1 MSSVEQETI
10 NGVVISFFSTA
21 SSVGKTLIGI
31 NMAAE
36 LARQGARVVL
46 VDYDLQF
53 GDVCNYLQLEPEQ
66 TLMDAQR
73 SIQLTGSSFDVRE
86 CLTPYSCR
94 NIMFAVLAAPRKL
107 EESYNIKTSVAQ
119 KVIEQLQGLFDYVI
133 VDTTSM
139 FSELNLML
147 LDISTIV
154 TYLGVVDFLP
164 TIKNMKIGS
173 DTLRTLGYDSEKI
186 RLVLNRSNAKTR
198 ISSED
203 VQKLLK
209 QEFYYVL
216 PNDFQAAS
224 QSIIDGKPLVLEG
237 EAVTFDALSES
248 LQGLAEDAAFFP
260 NGPQLR
266 DSSRSDKSG
275 DGETIHFSLE
285 LDVMGKE
292 AP

>member
-1 MSSVEQETI
+1 MSSAEQETI

-21 SSVGKTLIGI
+21 SSVGKTLISI

-94 NIMFAVLAAPRKL
+94 NVMFAVLAAPRKL
-107 EESYNIKTSVAQ
+107 EESYNIETSVAQ
-119 KVIEQLQGLFDYVI
+119 KVIEHLQGLFDYVI

-139 FSELNLML
+139 FSELNIML

-173 DTLRTLGYDSEKI
+173 DTLRTLGYADKKI

-198 ISSED
+198 IGIED

-209 QEFYYVL
+209 QEFYYVI

-224 QSIIDGKPLVLEG
+224 QSIIDGKPLVLEHQ
-237 EAVTFDALSES
+237 DIALSDAIRGLVGLYSNRS
-248 LQGLAEDAAFFP
+248 LGGVEEP
-260 NGPQLR
+260 VRGEHK
-266 DSSRSDKSG
+266 SSLFGRLFG
-275 DGETIHFSLE
+275 
-285 LDVMGKE
+285 
-292 AP
+292 

>member
-1 MSSVEQETI
+1 MSSAEQETI

-53 GDVCNYLQLEPEQ
+53 GDVCNYLQLEPKQ

-73 SIQLTGSSFDVRE
+73 SFQLTGSSFDVRE

-107 EESYNIKTSVAQ
+107 EESYNIETSVAQ
-119 KVIEQLQGLFDYVI
+119 KVIEHLQGLFDYVI

-186 RLVLNRSNAKTR
+186 RLVQNRSNAKTR

-224 QSIIDGKPLVLEG
+224 QSIIDGKPLVLEHQ
-237 EAVTFDALSES
+237 DIALSDAIRGLVGLYSNRS
-248 LQGLAEDAAFFP
+248 LGGVEEP
-260 NGPQLR
+260 VRGEHK
-266 DSSRSDKSG
+266 SSLFGRLFG
-275 DGETIHFSLE
+275 
-285 LDVMGKE
+285 
-292 AP
+292 

>member
-1 MSSVEQETI
+1 MSSAEQETI

-21 SSVGKTLIGI
+21 SAVGKTLIGI

-53 GDVCNYLQLEPEQ
+53 GDVCNYLQIEPEQ
-66 TLMDAQR
+66 TIMDAQR
-73 SIQLTGSSFDVRE
+73 SIQLAGDSFDVRE
-86 CLTPYSCR
+86 CLMPYSY
-94 NIMFAVLAAPRKL
+94 NNVMFAVLSAPRKL
-107 EESYNIKTSVAQ
+107 DEAYNIETPVAK
-119 KVIEQLQGLFDYVI
+119 KVIEELQGMFDYVI

-147 LDISTIV
+147 LDASTIV

-173 DTLRTLGYDSEKI
+173 DTLRTLGYNDEKI
-186 RLVLNRSNAKTR
+186 RLVLNRSNSKTR
-198 ISSED
+198 ISIED

-216 PNDFQAAS
+216 PNDFQLAS
-224 QSIIDGKPLVLEG
+224 QSIIDGAPFVLAHQDSRLADAVRGLVGLYSNRSLH
-237 EAVTFDALSES
+237 VSDDAMQRHEHKSS
-248 LQGLAEDAAFFP
+248 LLGRLF
-260 NGPQLR
+260 G
-266 DSSRSDKSG
+266 
-275 DGETIHFSLE
+275 
-285 LDVMGKE
+285 
-292 AP
+292 

>member
-1 MSSVEQETI
+1 MSSAEQETI

-53 GDVCNYLQLEPEQ
+53 GDVCNYLQLESEQ
-66 TLMDAQR
+66 TIMDAQR

-94 NIMFAVLAAPRKL
+94 NVMFAVLAAPRKL
-107 EESYNIKTSVAQ
+107 EESYNIETSVAQ
-119 KVIEQLQGLFDYVI
+119 KVIEHLQGLFDYVI

-173 DTLRTLGYDSEKI
+173 DTLRTLGYADKKI

-224 QSIIDGKPLVLEG
+224 QSIIDGKPLVLEHQDIELSDAIRGLVGLYSNRSLGGVEEPVRG
-237 EAVTFDALSES
+237 EHKSS
-248 LQGLAEDAAFFP
+248 LFGRLF
-260 NGPQLR
+260 G
-266 DSSRSDKSG
+266 
-275 DGETIHFSLE
+275 
-285 LDVMGKE
+285 
-292 AP
+292 

>member
-1 MSSVEQETI
+1 MSSAEQETI

-107 EESYNIKTSVAQ
+107 EESYNIETSVAQ

-198 ISSED
+198 ISIED

-224 QSIIDGKPLVLEG
+224 QSIIDGKPLVLEHQ
-237 EAVTFDALSES
+237 DIALSDAIRGLVGLYSNRLLGGVEEPARREHKSS
-248 LQGLAEDAAFFP
+248 LLGRLF
-260 NGPQLR
+260 G
-266 DSSRSDKSG
+266 
-275 DGETIHFSLE
+275 
-285 LDVMGKE
+285 
-292 AP
+292 

>member
-1 MSSVEQETI
+1 MSSAEQETI

-73 SIQLTGSSFDVRE
+73 SLQLMGSSFDVRE

-94 NIMFAVLAAPRKL
+94 NVMFAVLAAPRKL
-107 EESYNIKTSVAQ
+107 EESYNIETSVAQ
-119 KVIEQLQGLFDYVI
+119 KVIEHLQGLFDYVI

-173 DTLRTLGYDSEKI
+173 DTLRTLGYADKKI

-198 ISSED
+198 IGIED

-224 QSIIDGKPLVLEG
+224 QSIIDGKPLVLEHQ
-237 EAVTFDALSES
+237 DIALSDAIRGLVGLYSNRS
-248 LQGLAEDAAFFP
+248 LGGVEEP
-260 NGPQLR
+260 VRGEHK
-266 DSSRSDKSG
+266 SSLFGRLFG
-275 DGETIHFSLE
+275 
-285 LDVMGKE
+285 
-292 AP
+292 

>member
-1 MSSVEQETI
+1 MSSAEQETI

-21 SSVGKTLIGI
+21 SSVGKTLISI

-73 SIQLTGSSFDVRE
+73 SLQLMGSSFDVRE

-94 NIMFAVLAAPRKL
+94 NVMFAVLAAPRKL
-107 EESYNIKTSVAQ
+107 EESYNIETSVAQ
-119 KVIEQLQGLFDYVI
+119 KVIEHLQGLFDYVI

-173 DTLRTLGYDSEKI
+173 DTLRTLGYADKKI
-186 RLVLNRSNAKTR
+186 RLVQNRSNAKTR

-224 QSIIDGKPLVLEG
+224 QSIIDGKPLVLEHQ
-237 EAVTFDALSES
+237 DIALSDAIRGLVGLYSNRS
-248 LQGLAEDAAFFP
+248 LGGVEEP
-260 NGPQLR
+260 VRGEHK
-266 DSSRSDKSG
+266 SSLFGRLFG
-275 DGETIHFSLE
+275 
-285 LDVMGKE
+285 
-292 AP
+292 

>member
-1 MSSVEQETI
+1 MSSAEQETI

-21 SSVGKTLIGI
+21 SSVGKTLISI

-66 TLMDAQR
+66 TIMDAQR

-94 NIMFAVLAAPRKL
+94 NVMFAVLAAPRKL
-107 EESYNIKTSVAQ
+107 EESYNIETSVAQ
-119 KVIEQLQGLFDYVI
+119 KVIEHLQGLFDYVI

-173 DTLRTLGYDSEKI
+173 DTLRTLGYADKKI

-198 ISSED
+198 IGIED

-209 QEFYYVL
+209 QEFYYVI

-224 QSIIDGKPLVLEG
+224 QSIIDGKPLVLEHH
-237 EAVTFDALSES
+237 DIALSDAIRGLVGLYSNRS
-248 LQGLAEDAAFFP
+248 LGGVEEP
-260 NGPQLR
+260 VRGEHK
-266 DSSRSDKSG
+266 SSLFGRLFG
-275 DGETIHFSLE
+275 
-285 LDVMGKE
+285 
-292 AP
+292 

>member
-1 MSSVEQETI
+1 MSSAEQETI

-21 SSVGKTLIGI
+21 SSVGKTLISI

-94 NIMFAVLAAPRKL
+94 NVMFAVLAAPRKL
-107 EESYNIKTSVAQ
+107 EESYNIETSVAQ
-119 KVIEQLQGLFDYVI
+119 KVIEHLQGLFDYVI

-173 DTLRTLGYDSEKI
+173 DTLRTLGYADKKI

-198 ISSED
+198 IGIED

-209 QEFYYVL
+209 QEFYYVI

-224 QSIIDGKPLVLEG
+224 QSIIDGKPLVLEHQ
-237 EAVTFDALSES
+237 DIALSDAIRGLVGLYSNRS
-248 LQGLAEDAAFFP
+248 LGGVEEP
-260 NGPQLR
+260 VRGEHK
-266 DSSRSDKSG
+266 SSLFGRLFG
-275 DGETIHFSLE
+275 
-285 LDVMGKE
+285 
-292 AP
+292 

>member
-1 MSSVEQETI
+1 MSSAEQETI

-21 SSVGKTLIGI
+21 SSVGKTLISI

-94 NIMFAVLAAPRKL
+94 NVMFAVLAAPRKL
-107 EESYNIKTSVAQ
+107 EESYNIETSVAQ
-119 KVIEQLQGLFDYVI
+119 KVIEHLQGLFDYVI

-173 DTLRTLGYDSEKI
+173 DTLRTLGYADKKI

-198 ISSED
+198 IGIED

-224 QSIIDGKPLVLEG
+224 QSIIDGKPLVLEHQ
-237 EAVTFDALSES
+237 DIALSDAIRGLVGLYSNRS
-248 LQGLAEDAAFFP
+248 LGGVEEP
-260 NGPQLR
+260 VRGEHK
-266 DSSRSDKSG
+266 SSLFGRLFG
-275 DGETIHFSLE
+275 
-285 LDVMGKE
+285 
-292 AP
+292 

>member
-1 MSSVEQETI
+1 MSSAEQETI

-21 SSVGKTLIGI
+21 SSVGKTLISI

-66 TLMDAQR
+66 TIMDAQR
-73 SIQLTGSSFDVRE
+73 SIQLMGSSFDVRE

-107 EESYNIKTSVAQ
+107 EESYNIETSVAQ
-119 KVIEQLQGLFDYVI
+119 KVIEHLQGLFDYVI

-173 DTLRTLGYDSEKI
+173 DTLRTLGYADKKI

-198 ISSED
+198 IGIED

-209 QEFYYVL
+209 QEFYYVI

-224 QSIIDGKPLVLEG
+224 QSIIDGKPLVLEHQ
-237 EAVTFDALSES
+237 DIALSDAIRGLVGLYSNRS
-248 LQGLAEDAAFFP
+248 LGGVEEP
-260 NGPQLR
+260 VRGEHK
-266 DSSRSDKSG
+266 SSLFGRLFG
-275 DGETIHFSLE
+275 
-285 LDVMGKE
+285 
-292 AP
+292 

>member
-1 MSSVEQETI
+1 MSSAEQETI

-21 SSVGKTLIGI
+21 SPVGQTPISI

-94 NIMFAVLAAPRKL
+94 NVMFAVLAAPRKL
-107 EESYNIKTSVAQ
+107 EESYNIETSVAQ
-119 KVIEQLQGLFDYVI
+119 KVIEHLQGLFDYVI

-173 DTLRTLGYDSEKI
+173 DTLRTLGYADKKI

-198 ISSED
+198 IGIED

-209 QEFYYVL
+209 QEFYYVI

-224 QSIIDGKPLVLEG
+224 QSIIDGKPLVLEHQ
-237 EAVTFDALSES
+237 DIALSDAIRGLVGLYSNRS
-248 LQGLAEDAAFFP
+248 LGGVEEP
-260 NGPQLR
+260 VRGEHK
-266 DSSRSDKSG
+266 SSLFGRLFG
-275 DGETIHFSLE
+275 
-285 LDVMGKE
+285 
-292 AP
+292 

>member
-1 MSSVEQETI
+1 MSSAEQETI

-21 SSVGKTLIGI
+21 SSVGKTLISI

-46 VDYDLQF
+46 VDYELQF
-53 GDVCNYLQLEPEQ
+53 GDVCNYLQLESEQ
-66 TLMDAQR
+66 TIMDAQR

-94 NIMFAVLAAPRKL
+94 NVMFAVLAAPRKL
-107 EESYNIKTSVAQ
+107 EESYNIETSVAQ
-119 KVIEQLQGLFDYVI
+119 KVIEHLQGLFDYVI

-173 DTLRTLGYDSEKI
+173 DTLRTLGYADKKI

-198 ISSED
+198 IGIED

-209 QEFYYVL
+209 QEFYYVI

-224 QSIIDGKPLVLEG
+224 QSIIDGKPLVLEHQ
-237 EAVTFDALSES
+237 DIALSDAIRGLVGLYSNRS
-248 LQGLAEDAAFFP
+248 LGGVEEP
-260 NGPQLR
+260 VRGEHK
-266 DSSRSDKSG
+266 SSLFGRLFG
-275 DGETIHFSLE
+275 
-285 LDVMGKE
+285 
-292 AP
+292 

>member
-1 MSSVEQETI
+1 MSSAEQETI

-21 SSVGKTLIGI
+21 SSVGKTLISI

-66 TLMDAQR
+66 TLMDVQR
-73 SIQLTGSSFDVRE
+73 SLQLMGSSFDVRE

-94 NIMFAVLAAPRKL
+94 NVMFAVLAAPRKL
-107 EESYNIKTSVAQ
+107 EESYNIETSVAQ
-119 KVIEQLQGLFDYVI
+119 KVIEHLQGLFDYVI

-173 DTLRTLGYDSEKI
+173 DTLRTLGYADKKI

-198 ISSED
+198 IGIED

-209 QEFYYVL
+209 QEFYYVI

-224 QSIIDGKPLVLEG
+224 QSIIDGKPLVLEHQ
-237 EAVTFDALSES
+237 DIALSDAIRGLVGLYSNRS
-248 LQGLAEDAAFFP
+248 LGGVEEP
-260 NGPQLR
+260 VRGEHK
-266 DSSRSDKSG
+266 SSLFGRLFG
-275 DGETIHFSLE
+275 
-285 LDVMGKE
+285 
-292 AP
+292 

>member
-1 MSSVEQETI
+1 MSSAEQETI

-21 SSVGKTLIGI
+21 SSVGKTLISI

-94 NIMFAVLAAPRKL
+94 NVMFAVLAAPRKL
-107 EESYNIKTSVAQ
+107 EESYNIETSVAQ
-119 KVIEQLQGLFDYVI
+119 KVIEHLQGLFDYVI

-173 DTLRTLGYDSEKI
+173 DTLRTLGYADKKI

-198 ISSED
+198 IGIED

-209 QEFYYVL
+209 QEFYYVI

-224 QSIIDGKPLVLEG
+224 QSIIDGKPLVLEHH
-237 EAVTFDALSES
+237 DIALSDAIRGLVGLYSNRS
-248 LQGLAEDAAFFP
+248 LGGVEEP
-260 NGPQLR
+260 VRGEHK
-266 DSSRSDKSG
+266 SSLFGRLFG
-275 DGETIHFSLE
+275 
-285 LDVMGKE
+285 
-292 AP
+292 

>member
-1 MSSVEQETI
+1 MSSAEQETI

-73 SIQLTGSSFDVRE
+73 SLQLMGSSFDVRE

-107 EESYNIKTSVAQ
+107 EESYNIETSVAQ
-119 KVIEQLQGLFDYVI
+119 KVIEHLQGLFDYVI

-173 DTLRTLGYDSEKI
+173 DTLRTLGYADKKI

-198 ISSED
+198 IGIED

-209 QEFYYVL
+209 QEFYYVI

-224 QSIIDGKPLVLEG
+224 QSIIDGKPLVLEHQ
-237 EAVTFDALSES
+237 DIALSDAIRGLVGLYSNRS
-248 LQGLAEDAAFFP
+248 LGGVEEP
-260 NGPQLR
+260 VRGEHK
-266 DSSRSDKSG
+266 SSLFGRLFG
-275 DGETIHFSLE
+275 
-285 LDVMGKE
+285 
-292 AP
+292 

>member
-1 MSSVEQETI
+1 MSSAEQETI

-21 SSVGKTLIGI
+21 SSVGKTLISI

-94 NIMFAVLAAPRKL
+94 NVMFAVLAAPRKL
-107 EESYNIKTSVAQ
+107 EESYNIETSVAQ
-119 KVIEQLQGLFDYVI
+119 KVIEHLQGLFDYVI

-173 DTLRTLGYDSEKI
+173 DTLRTLGYADKKI
-186 RLVLNRSNAKTR
+186 RLGLNRSNAKTR
-198 ISSED
+198 IGIED

-209 QEFYYVL
+209 QEFYYVI

-224 QSIIDGKPLVLEG
+224 QSIIDGKPLVLEHQDI
-237 EAVTFDALSES
+237 A
-248 LQGLAEDAAFFP
+248 
-260 NGPQLR
+260 
-266 DSSRSDKSG
+266 RSDAMRGLGGLYSNRSLGGVEEPVRGEHKS
-275 DGETIHFSLE
+275 SLFGR
-285 LDVMGKE
+285 LFG
-292 AP
+292 

>member
-1 MSSVEQETI
+1 MSSAEQETI

-21 SSVGKTLIGI
+21 SSVGKTLISI

-73 SIQLTGSSFDVRE
+73 SLQLMGSSFDVRE

-94 NIMFAVLAAPRKL
+94 NVMFAVLAAPRKL
-107 EESYNIKTSVAQ
+107 EESYNIETSVAQ
-119 KVIEQLQGLFDYVI
+119 KVIEHLQGLFDYVI

-173 DTLRTLGYDSEKI
+173 DTLRTLGYADKKI

-198 ISSED
+198 IGIED

-209 QEFYYVL
+209 QEFYYVI

-224 QSIIDGKPLVLEG
+224 QSIIDGKPLVLEHH
-237 EAVTFDALSES
+237 DIALSDAIRGLVGLYSNRS
-248 LQGLAEDAAFFP
+248 LGGVEEP
-260 NGPQLR
+260 VRGEHK
-266 DSSRSDKSG
+266 SSLFGRLFG
-275 DGETIHFSLE
+275 
-285 LDVMGKE
+285 
-292 AP
+292 

>member
-1 MSSVEQETI
+1 MSSAEQETI

-21 SSVGKTLIGI
+21 SSVGKTLISI

-36 LARQGARVVL
+36 LARQGAR

-73 SIQLTGSSFDVRE
+73 SLQLMGSSFDVRE

-94 NIMFAVLAAPRKL
+94 NVMFAVLAAPRKL
-107 EESYNIKTSVAQ
+107 EESYNIETSVAQ
-119 KVIEQLQGLFDYVI
+119 KVIEHLQGLFDYVI

-173 DTLRTLGYDSEKI
+173 DTLRTLGYADKKI

-198 ISSED
+198 IGIED

-209 QEFYYVL
+209 QEFYYVI

-224 QSIIDGKPLVLEG
+224 QSIIDGKPLVLEHQ
-237 EAVTFDALSES
+237 DIALSDAIRGLVGLYSNRS
-248 LQGLAEDAAFFP
+248 LGGVEEP
-260 NGPQLR
+260 VRGEHK
-266 DSSRSDKSG
+266 SSLFGRLFG
-275 DGETIHFSLE
+275 
-285 LDVMGKE
+285 
-292 AP
+292 

>member
-1 MSSVEQETI
+1 MSSAEQETI

-21 SSVGKTLIGI
+21 SSVGKTLISI

-73 SIQLTGSSFDVRE
+73 SLQLTGSSFDVRE

-94 NIMFAVLAAPRKL
+94 NVMFAVLAAPRKL
-107 EESYNIKTSVAQ
+107 EESYNIETSVAQ
-119 KVIEQLQGLFDYVI
+119 KVIEHLQGLFDYVI

-173 DTLRTLGYDSEKI
+173 DTLRTLGYADKKI

-198 ISSED
+198 IGIED

-209 QEFYYVL
+209 QEFYYVI

-224 QSIIDGKPLVLEG
+224 QSIIDGKPLVLEHQ
-237 EAVTFDALSES
+237 DIALSDAIRGLVGLYSNRS
-248 LQGLAEDAAFFP
+248 LGGVEEP
-260 NGPQLR
+260 VRGEHK
-266 DSSRSDKSG
+266 SSLFGRLFG
-275 DGETIHFSLE
+275 
-285 LDVMGKE
+285 
-292 AP
+292 

>member
-1 MSSVEQETI
+1 MSSAEQETI

-21 SSVGKTLIGI
+21 SSVGKTLISI
-31 NMAAE
+31 NMAE

-73 SIQLTGSSFDVRE
+73 SLQLMGSSFDVRE

-94 NIMFAVLAAPRKL
+94 NVMFAVLAAPRKL
-107 EESYNIKTSVAQ
+107 EESYNIETSVAQ
-119 KVIEQLQGLFDYVI
+119 KVIEHLQGLFDYVI

-173 DTLRTLGYDSEKI
+173 DTLRTLGYADKKI

-198 ISSED
+198 IGIED

-209 QEFYYVL
+209 QEFYYVI

-224 QSIIDGKPLVLEG
+224 QSIIDGKPLVLEHQ
-237 EAVTFDALSES
+237 DIALSDAIRGLVGLYSNRS
-248 LQGLAEDAAFFP
+248 LGGVEEP
-260 NGPQLR
+260 VRGEHK
-266 DSSRSDKSG
+266 SSLFGRLFG
-275 DGETIHFSLE
+275 
-285 LDVMGKE
+285 
-292 AP
+292 

>member
-1 MSSVEQETI
+1 MSSAEQETI

-21 SSVGKTLIGI
+21 SSVGKTLISI

-53 GDVCNYLQLEPEQ
+53 GDVCNYLQLESEQ
-66 TLMDAQR
+66 TIMDAQR

-94 NIMFAVLAAPRKL
+94 NVMFAVLAAPRKL
-107 EESYNIKTSVAQ
+107 EESYNIETSVAQ
-119 KVIEQLQGLFDYVI
+119 KVIEHLQGLFDYVI

-224 QSIIDGKPLVLEG
+224 QSIIDGKPLVLEHH
-237 EAVTFDALSES
+237 DIALSDAIRGLVGLYSNRS
-248 LQGLAEDAAFFP
+248 LGGVEEP
-260 NGPQLR
+260 VRGEHK
-266 DSSRSDKSG
+266 SSLFGRLFG
-275 DGETIHFSLE
+275 
-285 LDVMGKE
+285 
-292 AP
+292 

>member
-1 MSSVEQETI
+1 MSSAEQETI

-21 SSVGKTLIGI
+21 SSVGKTLISI

-66 TLMDAQR
+66 TIMDAQR

-94 NIMFAVLAAPRKL
+94 NVMFAVLAAPRKL
-107 EESYNIKTSVAQ
+107 EESYNIETSVAQ
-119 KVIEQLQGLFDYVI
+119 KVIEHLQGLFDYVI

-173 DTLRTLGYDSEKI
+173 DTLRTLGYADKKI

-198 ISSED
+198 IGIED

-224 QSIIDGKPLVLEG
+224 QSIIDGKPLVLEHQ
-237 EAVTFDALSES
+237 DIALSDAIRGLVGLYSNRS
-248 LQGLAEDAAFFP
+248 LGGVEEP
-260 NGPQLR
+260 VRGEHK
-266 DSSRSDKSG
+266 SSLFGRLFG
-275 DGETIHFSLE
+275 
-285 LDVMGKE
+285 
-292 AP
+292 

>member
-1 MSSVEQETI
+1 MSSAEQETI

-21 SSVGKTLIGI
+21 SSVGKTLISI

-53 GDVCNYLQLEPEQ
+53 GDVCNYLQLESEQ
-66 TLMDAQR
+66 TIMDAQR

-94 NIMFAVLAAPRKL
+94 NVMFAVLAAPRKL
-107 EESYNIKTSVAQ
+107 EESYNIETSVAQ
-119 KVIEQLQGLFDYVI
+119 KVIEHLQGLFDYVI

-147 LDISTIV
+147 LDTSTLV

-173 DTLRTLGYDSEKI
+173 DTLRTPGYADKKI

-224 QSIIDGKPLVLEG
+224 QSIIDGKPLVLEHH
-237 EAVTFDALSES
+237 DIALSDAIRGLVGLYSNRS
-248 LQGLAEDAAFFP
+248 LGGVEEP
-260 NGPQLR
+260 VRGEHK
-266 DSSRSDKSG
+266 SSLFGRLFG
-275 DGETIHFSLE
+275 
-285 LDVMGKE
+285 
-292 AP
+292 

>member
-1 MSSVEQETI
+1 MSSAEQETI

-21 SSVGKTLIGI
+21 SSVGKTLISI

-66 TLMDAQR
+66 TIMDAQR

-107 EESYNIKTSVAQ
+107 EESYNIETSVAQ
-119 KVIEQLQGLFDYVI
+119 KVIEHLQGLFDYVI

-198 ISSED
+198 IGIED

-209 QEFYYVL
+209 QEFYYVI

-224 QSIIDGKPLVLEG
+224 QSIIDGKPLVLEHQ
-237 EAVTFDALSES
+237 DIALSDAIRGLVGLYSNRS
-248 LQGLAEDAAFFP
+248 LGGVEEP
-260 NGPQLR
+260 VRGEHK
-266 DSSRSDKSG
+266 SSLFGRLFG
-275 DGETIHFSLE
+275 
-285 LDVMGKE
+285 
-292 AP
+292 

>member
-1 MSSVEQETI
+1 MSSAEQETI

-21 SSVGKTLIGI
+21 SSVGKTLISI

-73 SIQLTGSSFDVRE
+73 SLQLMGSSFDVRE

-94 NIMFAVLAAPRKL
+94 NVMFAVLAAPRKL
-107 EESYNIKTSVAQ
+107 EESYNIETSVAQ
-119 KVIEQLQGLFDYVI
+119 KVIEHLQGLFDYVI

-173 DTLRTLGYDSEKI
+173 DTLRTLGYADKKI

-198 ISSED
+198 IGIED

-209 QEFYYVL
+209 QEFYYVI

-224 QSIIDGKPLVLEG
+224 QSIIDGKPLVLEHQ
-237 EAVTFDALSES
+237 DIALSDAIRGLVGLYSNRS
-248 LQGLAEDAAFFP
+248 LGGVEEP
-260 NGPQLR
+260 VRGEHK
-266 DSSRSDKSG
+266 SSLFGRLFG
-275 DGETIHFSLE
+275 
-285 LDVMGKE
+285 
-292 AP
+292 

>member
-1 MSSVEQETI
+1 MSSAEQETI

-94 NIMFAVLAAPRKL
+94 NVMFAVLAAPRKL
-107 EESYNIKTSVAQ
+107 EESYNIETSVAQ
-119 KVIEQLQGLFDYVI
+119 KVIEHLQGLFDYVI

-173 DTLRTLGYDSEKI
+173 DTLRTLGYADKKI

-224 QSIIDGKPLVLEG
+224 QSIIDGKPLVLEHH
-237 EAVTFDALSES
+237 DIALSDAIR
-248 LQGLAEDAAFFP
+248 GLV
-260 NGPQLR
+260 GLY
-266 DSSRSDKSG
+266 SSRSLGGVEEPVRGEHKS
-275 DGETIHFSLE
+275 SLFGR
-285 LDVMGKE
+285 LFG
-292 AP
+292 

>member
-1 MSSVEQETI
+1 MSSAEQETI

-94 NIMFAVLAAPRKL
+94 NVMFAVLAAPRKL
-107 EESYNIKTSVAQ
+107 EESYNIETSVAQ
-119 KVIEQLQGLFDYVI
+119 KVIEHLQGLFDYVI

-224 QSIIDGKPLVLEG
+224 QSIIDGKPLVLEHQ
-237 EAVTFDALSES
+237 DIALSDAIRGLVGLYSNRS
-248 LQGLAEDAAFFP
+248 LGGVEEP
-260 NGPQLR
+260 VRGEHK
-266 DSSRSDKSG
+266 SSLLGRLFG
-275 DGETIHFSLE
+275 
-285 LDVMGKE
+285 
-292 AP
+292 

>member
-1 MSSVEQETI
+1 MSSAEQETI

-21 SSVGKTLIGI
+21 SSVGKTLISI

-73 SIQLTGSSFDVRE
+73 SLQLTGSSFDVRE

-107 EESYNIKTSVAQ
+107 EESYNIETSVAQ
-119 KVIEQLQGLFDYVI
+119 KVIEHLQGLFDYVI

-173 DTLRTLGYDSEKI
+173 DTLRTLGYADKKI

-198 ISSED
+198 IGIED

-209 QEFYYVL
+209 QEFYYVI

-224 QSIIDGKPLVLEG
+224 QSIIDGKPLVLEHH
-237 EAVTFDALSES
+237 DIALSDAIRGLVGLYSNRS
-248 LQGLAEDAAFFP
+248 LGGVEEP
-260 NGPQLR
+260 VRGEHK
-266 DSSRSDKSG
+266 SSLFGRLFG
-275 DGETIHFSLE
+275 
-285 LDVMGKE
+285 
-292 AP
+292 

>member
-1 MSSVEQETI
+1 MSSAEQETI

-94 NIMFAVLAAPRKL
+94 NVMFAVLAAPRKL
-107 EESYNIKTSVAQ
+107 EESYNIETSVAQ
-119 KVIEQLQGLFDYVI
+119 KVIEHLQGLFDYVI

-173 DTLRTLGYDSEKI
+173 DTLRTLGYADKKI

-198 ISSED
+198 IGIED

-209 QEFYYVL
+209 QEFYYVI

-224 QSIIDGKPLVLEG
+224 QSIIDGKPLVLEHQ
-237 EAVTFDALSES
+237 DIALSDAIRGLVGLYSNRS
-248 LQGLAEDAAFFP
+248 LGGVEEP
-260 NGPQLR
+260 VRGEHK
-266 DSSRSDKSG
+266 SSLFGRLFG
-275 DGETIHFSLE
+275 
-285 LDVMGKE
+285 
-292 AP
+292 

>member
-1 MSSVEQETI
+1 MSSAEQETI

-21 SSVGKTLIGI
+21 SSVGKTLISI

-53 GDVCNYLQLEPEQ
+53 GDVCNYLQLESEQ
-66 TLMDAQR
+66 TIMDAQR

-94 NIMFAVLAAPRKL
+94 NVMFAVLAAPRKL
-107 EESYNIKTSVAQ
+107 EESYNIETSVAQ
-119 KVIEQLQGLFDYVI
+119 KVIEHLQGLFDYVI

-224 QSIIDGKPLVLEG
+224 QSIIDGKPLVLEHQ
-237 EAVTFDALSES
+237 DIALSDAIRGLVGLYSNRS
-248 LQGLAEDAAFFP
+248 LGGVEEP
-260 NGPQLR
+260 ER
-266 DSSRSDKSG
+266 REHKSSLLGRLFG
-275 DGETIHFSLE
+275 
-285 LDVMGKE
+285 
-292 AP
+292 

>member
-1 MSSVEQETI
+1 MSSAEQETI

-21 SSVGKTLIGI
+21 SSVGKTLISI

-53 GDVCNYLQLEPEQ
+53 GDVCNYLQLESEQ
-66 TLMDAQR
+66 TIMDAQR
-73 SIQLTGSSFDVRE
+73 SIQLMGSSFDVRE

-94 NIMFAVLAAPRKL
+94 NVMFAVLAAPRKL
-107 EESYNIKTSVAQ
+107 EESYNIETSVAQ
-119 KVIEQLQGLFDYVI
+119 KVIEHLQGLFDYVI

-173 DTLRTLGYDSEKI
+173 DTLRTLGYADKKI

-198 ISSED
+198 IGIED

-209 QEFYYVL
+209 QEFYYVI

-224 QSIIDGKPLVLEG
+224 QSIIDGKPLVLEHQ
-237 EAVTFDALSES
+237 DIALSDAIRGLVGLYSNRS
-248 LQGLAEDAAFFP
+248 LGGVEEP
-260 NGPQLR
+260 VRGEHK
-266 DSSRSDKSG
+266 SSLFGRLFG
-275 DGETIHFSLE
+275 
-285 LDVMGKE
+285 
-292 AP
+292 

>member
-1 MSSVEQETI
+1 MSSAEQETI

-21 SSVGKTLIGI
+21 SAVGKTLISI

-66 TLMDAQR
+66 TIMDAQR
-73 SIQLTGSSFDVRE
+73 SIQLMGSSFDVRE

-94 NIMFAVLAAPRKL
+94 NVMFAVLAAPRKL
-107 EESYNIKTSVAQ
+107 EESYNIETSVAQ
-119 KVIEQLQGLFDYVI
+119 KVIEHLQGLFDYVI

-173 DTLRTLGYDSEKI
+173 DTLRTLGYADKKI

-198 ISSED
+198 IGIED

-209 QEFYYVL
+209 QEFYYVI

-224 QSIIDGKPLVLEG
+224 QSIIDGKPLVLEHQ
-237 EAVTFDALSES
+237 DIALSDAIRGLVGLYSNRS
-248 LQGLAEDAAFFP
+248 LGGVEEP
-260 NGPQLR
+260 VRGEHK
-266 DSSRSDKSG
+266 SSLFGRLFG
-275 DGETIHFSLE
+275 
-285 LDVMGKE
+285 
-292 AP
+292 

>member
-1 MSSVEQETI
+1 MSSAEQETI

-53 GDVCNYLQLEPEQ
+53 GDVCNYLQLESEQ
-66 TLMDAQR
+66 TIMDAQR

-94 NIMFAVLAAPRKL
+94 NVMFAVLAAPRKL
-107 EESYNIKTSVAQ
+107 EESYNIETSVAQ
-119 KVIEQLQGLFDYVI
+119 KVIEHLQGLFDYVI

-224 QSIIDGKPLVLEG
+224 QSIIDGKPLVLEHQ
-237 EAVTFDALSES
+237 DIALSDAIRGLVGLYSNRS
-248 LQGLAEDAAFFP
+248 LGGVEEP
-260 NGPQLR
+260 VRGEHK
-266 DSSRSDKSG
+266 SSLFGRLFG
-275 DGETIHFSLE
+275 
-285 LDVMGKE
+285 
-292 AP
+292 

>member
-1 MSSVEQETI
+1 
-10 NGVVISFFSTA
+10 
-21 SSVGKTLIGI
+21 
-31 NMAAE
+31 
-36 LARQGARVVL
+36 
-46 VDYDLQF
+46 
-53 GDVCNYLQLEPEQ
+53 
-66 TLMDAQR
+66 MDAQR
-73 SIQLTGSSFDVRE
+73 SLQLTGDSFDVRE

-94 NIMFAVLAAPRKL
+94 NVMFAVLAAPHKL
-107 EESYNIKTSVAQ
+107 EESYNIETSVAQ
-119 KVIEQLQGLFDYVI
+119 KVIEHLQGLFDYVI

-164 TIKNMKIGS
+164 TIKNMKIGR

-198 ISSED
+198 IGIED

-224 QSIIDGKPLVLEG
+224 QSIIDGKPLVLEHQDIQIS
-237 EAVTFDALSES
+237 DAIRGLVGLYSNRALGGVEEPARRGNKSS
-248 LQGLAEDAAFFP
+248 LLGRLF
-260 NGPQLR
+260 G
-266 DSSRSDKSG
+266 
-275 DGETIHFSLE
+275 
-285 LDVMGKE
+285 
-292 AP
+292 

>member
-1 MSSVEQETI
+1 MSSAEQETI

-21 SSVGKTLIGI
+21 SSVGKTLISI

-94 NIMFAVLAAPRKL
+94 NVMFAVLAAPRKL
-107 EESYNIKTSVAQ
+107 EESYNIETSVAQ
-119 KVIEQLQGLFDYVI
+119 KVIEHLQGLFDYVI

-139 FSELNLML
+139 FSELNLTL

-173 DTLRTLGYDSEKI
+173 DTLRTPGYADKKI

-198 ISSED
+198 IGIED

-209 QEFYYVL
+209 QEFYYVI

-224 QSIIDGKPLVLEG
+224 QSIIDGKPLVLEHH
-237 EAVTFDALSES
+237 DIALSDAIRGLVGLYSNRS
-248 LQGLAEDAAFFP
+248 LGGVEEP
-260 NGPQLR
+260 VRGEHK
-266 DSSRSDKSG
+266 SSLFGRLFG
-275 DGETIHFSLE
+275 
-285 LDVMGKE
+285 
-292 AP
+292 

>member
-1 MSSVEQETI
+1 MSSAEQETI

-21 SSVGKTLIGI
+21 SSVGKTLISI

-94 NIMFAVLAAPRKL
+94 NVMFAVLAAPRKL
-107 EESYNIKTSVAQ
+107 EESYNIETSVAQ
-119 KVIEQLQGLFDYVI
+119 KVIEHLQGLFDYVI

-173 DTLRTLGYDSEKI
+173 DTLRTLGYAGKKV

-198 ISSED
+198 IGIED

-209 QEFYYVL
+209 QEFYYVI

-224 QSIIDGKPLVLEG
+224 QSIIDGKPLVLEHH
-237 EAVTFDALSES
+237 DIALSDAIRGLVGLYSNRS
-248 LQGLAEDAAFFP
+248 LGGVEEP
-260 NGPQLR
+260 VRGEHK
-266 DSSRSDKSG
+266 SSLFGRLFG
-275 DGETIHFSLE
+275 
-285 LDVMGKE
+285 
-292 AP
+292 